1 MSMRPALTAEQK
13 HSASSAASTAVWAL
27 KSKDITSA
35 DDLNFYISVE
45 ADERRKP
52 SECSIINFHL

>member
-1 MSMRPALTAEQK
+1 MSTRPALTAEQK
-13 HSASSAASTAVWAL
+13 HSASSAASTSVWAL
-27 KSKDITSA
+27 KSKDVTSA

>member
-13 HSASSAASTAVWAL
+13 HSASSAASTSVWAL
-27 KSKDITSA
+27 KIKDVT

-45 ADERRKP
+45 ADERRRA

>member
-13 HSASSAASTAVWAL
+13 HSASSAASMSVWAL
-27 KSKDITSA
+27 KSKDVT

-45 ADERRKP
+45 ADERRRA